1 MTKYFN
7 ENPPV
12 IWYVGT
18 SSLQGNVI
26 LKALARKDS
35 FFSDSDFV
43 KWDWNSMNVNIQ
55 IESQLDDDG
64 SKKVNS
70 IQYATIDKLK
80 KSEKYSVIF
89 DDDGSGEIADI
100 VAIAEEDDKII
111 VELYHCKY
119 SKDKIPGARINDLY
133 EVCGQTEKSVFW
145 KSDGVELINRMKYRE
160 SKRLKNSSVS
170 RFELGNIDILNIIQK
185 KMLHK
190 QIKMKI
196 FMVQPGVDSSRISPE
211 MKVILGGTRDFC
223 RDTFSVSVKLIC
235 S

>member
-1 MTKYFN
+1 M
-7 ENPPV
+7 
-12 IWYVGT
+12 
-18 SSLQGNVI
+18 
-26 LKALARKDS
+26 
-35 FFSDSDFV
+35 
-43 KWDWNSMNVNIQ
+43 
-55 IESQLDDDG
+55 
-64 SKKVNS
+64 
-70 IQYATIDKLK
+70 
-80 KSEKYSVIF
+80 IF

-100 VAIAEEDDKII
+100 VAIAEEDDEIT

-119 SKDKIPGARINDLY
+119 SNDKIPGARINDLY

-145 KSDGVELINRMKYRE
+145 KSDGVELINRMKSRE
-160 SKRLKNSSVS
+160 AKRLKNSSVS
-170 RFELGNIDILNIIQK
+170 RFELGNIDILNMIQK

-211 MKVILGGTRDFC
+211 MRVVLGGTRDFC